1 MEEAGYSPIVARL
14 LASRGLGDPA
24 AAREFLRDDMAL
36 LADPFLMADM
46 DKAVER
52 IRLAVTRKEKTAV
65 YGDYDVDGL
74 TSSAIMTGWLL
85 DRGLDCET
93 YIPERL
99 TEGYGVSD
107 EVLRAMAS
115 RGVKLIVTVDCGV
128 TAVEQT
134 RLARELGMDM
144 VITDHHECGAE
155 LPEACAVVNP
165 HRKDCPYPFKGLAGV
180 GVAFKLICAL
190 EGSAEAVMEKYGALA
205 AIGTIADI
213 MPMVGENRCIVRRG
227 VAALRRRC
235 GVGLAALIRE
245 AGLEIPK
252 INTVNISFVLVPKLN
267 AAGRMG
273 RVRLAFELLMARDE
287 GQAAFLAGELCRM
300 NFERRNVENAVFA
313 DALNMLDGA
322 QVDGPIILASENWH
336 QGVSGI
342 VASRLAEKFGVPV
355 IIICI
360 VDGSCRGSC
369 RSADGFNIFA
379 ALEHCSDLLESYG
392 GHEFAAGLTLDVA
405 RLAEFRAKMREYYI
419 KKTGEGVSSVLC
431 IDYELEDISLLSL
444 DNVEKLSDNE
454 PWGLCFPPAMV
465 CMRGVT
471 LDQLMPIGGD
481 KHLKL
486 RLARGGRSVDAVFF
500 SKTLRELG
508 LKNGELVDAA
518 FEISV
523 NDFRGMRSVQ
533 LLMKDMR
540 RAGRQSFQTQ
550 AFNRFF
556 VGKEI
561 SCEEKSRLL
570 PDRSAFASVWK
581 TLSARK
587 GVWAGCLPEVLD
599 EIAARAGCCAE
610 KTAVCLRVFEE
621 LGIAEVSLAGNN
633 ITICPDNTGKRVSLD
648 DSAIL
653 RRLKE

>member
-1 MEEAGYSPIVARL
+1 MARL
-14 LASRGLGDPA
+14 LASRGLGDPET
-24 AAREFLRDDMAL
+24 AREFLRDDMAL
-36 LADPFLMADM
+36 LADPFLMKDM
-46 DKAVER
+46 DRAVER
-52 IRLAVTRKEKTAV
+52 IRLAVRRGEKTAV

-74 TSSAIMTGWLL
+74 TSSTIMTNWLR
-85 DRGLDCET
+85 DHGLDCET

-99 TEGYGVSD
+99 TEGYGVSED
-107 EVLRAMAS
+107 VLRCLAG
-115 RGVKLIVTVDCGV
+115 RGVRLIVTVDCGV
-128 TAVEQT
+128 TAVEQA
-134 RLARELGMDM
+134 RLARELGMEM

-155 LPEACAVVNP
+155 LPEAVAVVNP

-190 EGSAEAVMEKYGALA
+190 EGDAAAVMEKYGALA

-227 VAALRRRC
+227 VAALRKNC

-245 AGLEIPK
+245 AGLEIAK

-273 RVRLAFELLMARDE
+273 KVRLAFDLLISRSEAEAE
-287 GQAAFLAGELCRM
+287 GLAGELCRL
-300 NFERRNVENAVFA
+300 NFERRNVENEVFA

-322 QVDGPIILASENWH
+322 QVDGPIILASETWH

-342 VASRLAEKFGVPV
+342 VASRLAEKYGVPA

-392 GHEFAAGLTLDVA
+392 GHEFAAGLTFDVEH
-405 RLAEFRAKMREYYI
+405 LAQFRERMREYYL
-419 KKTGEGVSSVLC
+419 KKSGEGTHSVLC
-431 IDYELEDISLLSL
+431 IDYELEDISLLSFE
-444 DNVEKLSDNE
+444 NVEKLSQNE
-454 PWGLCFPPAMV
+454 PWGLCFPPVMI

-471 LDQLMPIGGD
+471 LEQLMPIGGD

-486 RLARGGRSVDAVFF
+486 RLARGGKGVDAVFF

-518 FEISV
+518 FEVSI
-523 NDFRGMRSVQ
+523 NEFRGMRSVQ

-540 RAGRQSFQTQ
+540 RAVRQSFQTQ
-550 AFNRFF
+550 AYNRFF

-587 GVWAGCLPEVLD
+587 GVWAGCLPDVMD
-599 EIAARAGCCAE
+599 EIASRAGCCAE

-648 DSAIL
+648 DSDIL

>member
-1 MEEAGYSPIVARL
+1 MARL
-14 LASRGLGDPA
+14 LASRGLGDPET
-24 AAREFLRDDMAL
+24 AREFLRDDMAL
-36 LADPFLMADM
+36 LADPFLMKDM
-46 DKAVER
+46 DRAVER
-52 IRLAVTRKEKTAV
+52 IRLAVRRGEKTAV

-74 TSSAIMTGWLL
+74 TSSTIMTNWLR
-85 DRGLDCET
+85 DHGLDCET

-99 TEGYGVSD
+99 TEGYGVSED
-107 EVLRAMAS
+107 VLRCLAG

-128 TAVEQT
+128 TAVEQA
-134 RLARELGMDM
+134 RLARELGMEM

-155 LPEACAVVNP
+155 LPEAVAVVNP

-190 EGSAEAVMEKYGALA
+190 EGDAAAVMEKYGALA

-227 VAALRRRC
+227 VAALRKNC

-245 AGLEIPK
+245 AGLEIAK

-273 RVRLAFELLMARDE
+273 KVRLAFDLLISRSEAEAE
-287 GQAAFLAGELCRM
+287 GLAGELCRL
-300 NFERRNVENAVFA
+300 NFERRNVENEVFA

-322 QVDGPIILASENWH
+322 QVDGPIILASETWH

-342 VASRLAEKFGVPV
+342 VASRLAEKYGVPA

-392 GHEFAAGLTLDVA
+392 GHEFAAGLTFDVEH
-405 RLAEFRAKMREYYI
+405 LAQFRERMREYYL
-419 KKTGEGVSSVLC
+419 KKSGEGTHSVLC
-431 IDYELEDISLLSL
+431 IDYELEDISLLSFE
-444 DNVEKLSDNE
+444 NVEKLSQNE
-454 PWGLCFPPAMV
+454 PWGLCFPPVMI

-471 LDQLMPIGGD
+471 LEQLMPIGGD

-486 RLARGGRSVDAVFF
+486 RLARGGKGVDAVFF

-518 FEISV
+518 FEVSI
-523 NDFRGMRSVQ
+523 NEFRGMRSVQ

-540 RAGRQSFQTQ
+540 RAVRQSFQTQ
-550 AFNRFF
+550 AYNRFF

-587 GVWAGCLPEVLD
+587 GVWAGCLPDVMD
-599 EIAARAGCCAE
+599 EIASRAGCCAE

-648 DSAIL
+648 DSDIL